1 MAAACKV
8 VVGSLN
14 PVKVNAVRRAFR
26 LLCDPVVKG
35 TKVVSGVSAQP
46 IGLQEILLGALN
58 RATQAL
64 KAEEA
69 DYGVGIEAGAIL
81 ADAGPIEIQVA
92 VISDRSSRVSIG
104 LSQGFMLPLH
114 WLDEL
119 LDRVELEE
127 IVTRNIGRKDIGE
140 KLGFIG
146 YLTYG
151 LVTRTELSYNA
162 VLMALVP
169 RLNPNLYSRL
179 PRAQDIIERLSERT

>member
-69 DYGVGIEAGAIL
+69 DYGVGIEAGAIV

>member
-1 MAAACKV
+1 MAAVCKI

-26 LLCDPVVKG
+26 LLCDPIVKG
-35 TKVVSGVSAQP
+35 IKVASGVPAQP
-46 IGLQEILLGALN
+46 IGLREILLGALN

-64 KAEEA
+64 NIEEA
-69 DYGVGIEAGAIL
+69 DYGIGIEAGAIVT
-81 ADAGPIEIQVA
+81 DAGPIEIQVA
-92 VISDRSSRVSIG
+92 AISDRNSRVSIG

-127 IVTRNIGRKDIGE
+127 IVTKTIGRRDVGE

-162 VLMALVP
+162 VLMALIP

>member
-46 IGLQEILLGALN
+46 IGLREILLGALN

-69 DYGVGIEAGAIL
+69 DYGVGIEAGAIV

-127 IVTRNIGRKDIGE
+127 IVTKTIRRRDVGE

>member
-46 IGLQEILLGALN
+46 IGLREILLGALN

-69 DYGVGIEAGAIL
+69 DYGVGIEAGAIV

-169 RLNPNLYSRL
+169 LLNSDLYPEL
-179 PRAQDIIERLSERT
+179 PRTREVIEKLSERT

>member
-1 MAAACKV
+1 LAAACKV

-46 IGLQEILLGALN
+46 IGLREILLGALN

-69 DYGVGIEAGAIL
+69 DYGVGIEAGAIV

>member
-46 IGLQEILLGALN
+46 IGLREILLGALN

-69 DYGVGIEAGAIL
+69 DYGVGIEAGAIV

>member
-1 MAAACKV
+1 MATVCKV

-26 LLCDPVVKG
+26 LLCDPIVKG
-35 TKVVSGVSAQP
+35 AKVASGVPAQP
-46 IGLQEILLGALN
+46 IGLREILLGALN
-58 RATQAL
+58 RATRAL

-69 DYGVGIEAGAIL
+69 DYGVGIEAGVII

-127 IVTRNIGRKDIGE
+127 IVTKTIRRRDVGE